1 MKESKKLLVID
12 KEKLIDIQ
20 AETLMEIVNEEPL
33 LFLINDEICTVFNRL
48 NKKLFCE
55 NKTKD

>member
-20 AETLMEIVNEEPL
+20 AETVMEIVNEEPL
-33 LFLINDEICTVFNRL
+33 RFLINDEICMAFNRL